1 MVETHNE
8 PIIGAPMATEQ
19 TPLLAD
25 RPNDVE
31 NDIPSSNG
39 ETAPGSVPIMK
50 EPTNR
55 EIALIMSC
63 IWVCIP
69 LSPPSYNTL

>member
-8 PIIGAPMATEQ
+8 LIIGAPMATEQ

-25 RPNDVE
+25 HPNDVE

-39 ETAPGSVPIMK
+39 ETAPGSVSIMK

-69 LSPPSYNTL
+69 PSPPSYNTL